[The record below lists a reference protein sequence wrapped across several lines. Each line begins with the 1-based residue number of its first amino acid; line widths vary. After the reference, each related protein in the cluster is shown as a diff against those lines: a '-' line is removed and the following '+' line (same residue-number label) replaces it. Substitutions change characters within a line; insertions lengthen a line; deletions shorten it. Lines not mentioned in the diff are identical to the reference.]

1 LANGEEQTANMKDVL
16 VIYYT
21 QTGQQKE
28 ILDNLLAPLEAD
40 SEVKLTFHRIQPVSD
55 YPFPWDG
62 HSFFDAFPE
71 SFLRIPCPLTAV
83 EEDVLNKEYDLII
96 LGYQVWYLS
105 PSIPFNSF
113 LKSEAAIRLLNGKPV
128 ITVIN
133 CRNMWVMAQ
142 EKVKKSLH
150 EIGANHVG
158 NVVLADRHP
167 NHVSVITIVHWMM
180 KGRKNSYLGL
190 FPKPGV
196 SDKDI
201 AESSRFG
208 PSIITHLKNNDYATL
223 QAALVGLG
231 AVVVKPVLVFT
242 DKRAN
247 TLFAKWAKLI
257 RSKGLPGEAARRP
270 WLKAFNYY
278 LLFAIWVLAP
288 VVSLLFLILHL
299 PFLSLIRKEKRYYQS
314 VNFKTPR

>member
-1 LANGEEQTANMKDVL
+1 MKRVL
-16 VIYYT
+16 VVYYT
-21 QTGQQKE
+21 QTGQQRE
-28 ILDNLLAPLEAD
+28 ILDRLLSPLHD
-40 SEVKLTFHRIQPVSD
+40 DPEVELTFHRITPVSD

-62 HSFFDAFPE
+62 YTFFDAFPE
-71 SFLRIPCPLTAV
+71 SFLQLPCELEPVDDHIL
-83 EEDVLNKEYDLII
+83 EQDYDLII

-105 PSIPFNSF
+105 PSIPINSF
-113 LKSEAAIRLLNGKPV
+113 LKTEAAHKLLRGKPV

-142 EKVKKSLH
+142 EKVKRLLH
-150 EIGANHVG
+150 DIGANHVG
-158 NVVLADRHP
+158 NIARVDRHL

-180 KGRKNSYLGL
+180 TGRKDAYLGL

-201 AESSRFG
+201 AESDKFG
-208 PSIITHLKNNDYATL
+208 ASILTHLKHGDYSTL
-223 QAALVGLG
+223 QAELLKQE
-231 AVVVKPVLVFT
+231 AVMIRPALVFT

-257 RSKGLPGEAARRP
+257 RSKGLPGAGARKP

-288 VVSLLFLILHL
+288 IVGLLFLILHL
-299 PFLSLIRKEKRYYQS
+299 PFLSFIRKETRYYKS
-314 VNFKTPR
+314 VHFKIPR

>member
-1 LANGEEQTANMKDVL
+1 MKRVL
-16 VIYYT
+16 VVYYT
-21 QTGQQKE
+21 QTGQQKQ
-28 ILDNLLAPLEAD
+28 ILDRLLSPLEAD
-40 SEVKLTFHRIQPVSD
+40 AELELTYHRITPVSD

-62 HSFFDAFPE
+62 YTFFDAFPE
-71 SFLRIPCPLTAV
+71 SFLQLPCELEPVDDAILQQ
-83 EEDVLNKEYDLII
+83 DYDLIV

-105 PSIPFNSF
+105 PSIPFNAF
-113 LKSEAAIRLLNGKPV
+113 LKSDAGHRLLRGKPV

-142 EKVKKSLH
+142 EKVKRLLH
-150 EIGANHVG
+150 DVGANHVG
-158 NVVLADRHP
+158 NIVRVDRHL

-180 KGRKNSYLGL
+180 SGRKDAYLGI

-201 AESSRFG
+201 AESDKFG
-208 PSIITHLKNNDYATL
+208 VPILAHLKHGNYHTL
-223 QAALVGLG
+223 QDELLARD
-231 AVVVKPVLVFT
+231 AVMIRPLLVFT

-257 RSKGLPGEAARRP
+257 RSKGLPGAASRKP

-288 VVSLLFLILHL
+288 IVGLLFLILHL
-299 PFLSLIRKEKRYYQS
+299 PFLSFIKKEKRYYKS
-314 VNFKTPR
+314 VHFKMPR

>member
-1 LANGEEQTANMKDVL
+1 MKRVL
-16 VIYYT
+16 VVYYT

-28 ILDNLLAPLEAD
+28 ILDRLLSPLVAD
-40 SEVKLTFHRIQPVSD
+40 AEVELTYHRITPVAD

-71 SFLRIPCPLTAV
+71 SFLQLPCELEPVGETIFQQDYDRIV
-83 EEDVLNKEYDLII
+83 

-105 PSIPFNSF
+105 PSIPFNAF
-113 LKSEAAIRLLNGKPV
+113 LKSEVAKRLLRGKPV

-142 EKVKKSLH
+142 EKVKRLLH
-150 EIGANHVG
+150 DIGANHVG
-158 NVVLADRHP
+158 NIARVDRHL

-180 KGRKNSYLGL
+180 TGRKDAYLGV

-201 AESSRFG
+201 MESGKFG
-208 PSIITHLKNNDYATL
+208 APIQAHLKRGDYSTL
-223 QAALVGLG
+223 QAELLALG
-231 AVVVKPVLVFT
+231 AVMIRPVLVFT

-247 TLFAKWAKLI
+247 TLFAKWANLI
-257 RSKGLPGEAARRP
+257 RRKGLPGAEARKP

-278 LLFAIWVLAP
+278 QIGRSNV
-288 VVSLLFLILHL
+288 
-299 PFLSLIRKEKRYYQS
+299 
-314 VNFKTPR
+314 

>member
-1 LANGEEQTANMKDVL
+1 MKKVL

-21 QTGQQKE
+21 QTGQQKQ
-28 ILDNLLAPLEAD
+28 ILDRLLSPLEAD
-40 SEVKLTFHRIQPVSD
+40 ADVELTYHRITPVSD

-62 HSFFDAFPE
+62 YTFFDAFPE
-71 SFLRIPCPLTAV
+71 SFLQLPCELEPVDEAILQQ
-83 EEDVLNKEYDLII
+83 DYDLIV

-105 PSIPFNSF
+105 PSIPFNAF
-113 LKSEAAIRLLNGKPV
+113 LKSEAARKLLHGKPV

-142 EKVKKSLH
+142 EKVKRLLH
-150 EIGANHVG
+150 DIGANHVG
-158 NVVLADRHP
+158 NIARVDRHL

-180 KGRKNSYLGL
+180 SGRKDAYLGI

-196 SDKDI
+196 SNKDI
-201 AESSRFG
+201 AESDKFG
-208 PSIITHLKNNDYATL
+208 VPILAHLKQDDYHTL
-223 QAALVGLG
+223 QDELLARG
-231 AVVVKPVLVFT
+231 AVMIRPLLVFT

-257 RSKGLPGEAARRP
+257 RSKGLPGAATRKP

-288 VVSLLFLILHL
+288 IVSLLFLILHL
-299 PFLSLIRKEKRYYQS
+299 PFLSFIRKETRYYKS
-314 VNFKTPR
+314 VHLKMPR

>member
-1 LANGEEQTANMKDVL
+1 MKRVL

-21 QTGQQKE
+21 QTGQQKQ
-28 ILDNLLAPLEAD
+28 ILDRLLAPLEVDAD
-40 SEVKLTFHRIQPVSD
+40 VELTYHRIAPVSD

-71 SFLRIPCPLTAV
+71 SFLQLPCALEPVDQAV
-83 EEDVLNKEYDLII
+83 LQQDYDLII

-105 PSIPFNSF
+105 PSIPFNAF
-113 LKSEAAIRLLNGKPV
+113 LKSEAAHRLLHGKPV
-128 ITVIN
+128 VTVIN
-133 CRNMWVMAQ
+133 CRNMWVMAH
-142 EKVKKSLH
+142 EKVKRLLH
-150 EIGANHVG
+150 DIGASHVG
-158 NVVLADRHP
+158 HIARVDRHL

-180 KGRKNSYLGL
+180 TGRKDAYLGI

-201 AESSRFG
+201 AQSDQFG
-208 PSIITHLKNNDYATL
+208 TPILAHVKRGDYSTL
-223 QAALVGLG
+223 QAELLERG
-231 AVVVKPVLVFT
+231 AVMIRPVLVFT

-257 RSKGLPGEAARRP
+257 RSKGEPGASSRRP

-288 VVSLLFLILHL
+288 IVSLLFLILHL
-299 PFLSLIRKEKRYYQS
+299 PFLSLIKTETKYYKS
-314 VNFKTPR
+314 VHFKMPR

>member
-1 LANGEEQTANMKDVL
+1 MKRVL
-16 VIYYT
+16 IIYYT

-28 ILDNLLAPLEAD
+28 ILDRLLSPLVAD
-40 SEVKLTFHRIQPVSD
+40 AEVELTYHRITPVAD

-71 SFLRIPCPLTAV
+71 SFLQLPCELEPVDDHILQG
-83 EEDVLNKEYDLII
+83 DYDLIV

-105 PSIPFNSF
+105 PSIPVNSF
-113 LKSEAAIRLLNGKPV
+113 LQSEAARRLLRGRPV
-128 ITVIN
+128 VTVIN

-142 EKVKKSLH
+142 EKVKRLLH
-150 EIGANHVG
+150 GIGANHVG
-158 NVVLADRHP
+158 NIARVDRHL

-180 KGRKNSYLGL
+180 TGRKDAYLGI

-201 AESSRFG
+201 AGSNKFG
-208 PSIITHLKNNDYATL
+208 VPILAHLKHGGYGTL
-223 QAALVGLG
+223 QDELLARG
-231 AVVVKPVLVFT
+231 AVMIRPALVFT

-257 RSKGLPGEAARRP
+257 RSKGLPGSAARKP

-288 VVSLLFLILHL
+288 IVGLLFLILHL
-299 PFLSLIRKEKRYYQS
+299 PFLSLIRKEARYYKS
-314 VNFKTPR
+314 VHFKMPR

>member
-1 LANGEEQTANMKDVL
+1 MKRVL

-21 QTGQQKE
+21 QTGQQKQ
-28 ILDNLLAPLEAD
+28 ILDRLLAPLEVDAD
-40 SEVKLTFHRIQPVSD
+40 VELTYHRIAPVSD

-71 SFLRIPCPLTAV
+71 SFLQLPCALEPVDQAV
-83 EEDVLNKEYDLII
+83 LQQDYDLII

-105 PSIPFNSF
+105 PSIPFNAF
-113 LKSEAAIRLLNGKPV
+113 LKSEAARKLLHGKPV
-128 ITVIN
+128 VTVIN

-142 EKVKKSLH
+142 EKVKRLLH
-150 EIGANHVG
+150 DIGANHVG
-158 NVVLADRHP
+158 NVVRVDRHL

-180 KGRKNSYLGL
+180 SGRKDAYLGI

-201 AESSRFG
+201 AAADKFG
-208 PSIITHLKNNDYATL
+208 VPILAHLKRGDYHTL
-223 QAALVGLG
+223 QDELLARG
-231 AVVVKPVLVFT
+231 AVMIRPVLVFT

-257 RSKGLPGEAARRP
+257 RSKGGPGAAARKP

-288 VVSLLFLILHL
+288 IVGLLFLILHL
-299 PFLSLIRKEKRYYQS
+299 PFLSFIRKETKYYKS
-314 VNFKTPR
+314 VHFKMPR

>member
-1 LANGEEQTANMKDVL
+1 MKRVL
-16 VIYYT
+16 VVYYT
-21 QTGQQKE
+21 QTGQQRE
-28 ILDNLLAPLEAD
+28 ILDRLLSPLHD
-40 SEVKLTFHRIQPVSD
+40 DPEVELTFHRITPVSD
-55 YPFPWDG
+55 YPFPWG
-62 HSFFDAFPE
+62 GYTFFDAFPE
-71 SFLRIPCPLTAV
+71 SFLQLPCELEPVDDHIL
-83 EEDVLNKEYDLII
+83 EQDYDLII

-113 LKSEAAIRLLNGKPV
+113 LKTEAAHKLLRGKPV

-142 EKVKKSLH
+142 EKVKRLLH
-150 EIGANHVG
+150 DIGANHVG
-158 NVVLADRHP
+158 NIARVDRHL

-180 KGRKNSYLGL
+180 TGRKDAYLGL

-201 AESSRFG
+201 AESDKFG
-208 PSIITHLKNNDYATL
+208 VSILTHLKHGDYSTL
-223 QAALVGLG
+223 QAELLKQE
-231 AVVVKPVLVFT
+231 AVMIRPVLVFT

-257 RSKGLPGEAARRP
+257 RSKGLPGADARKP

-288 VVSLLFLILHL
+288 IVSLLFLILHL
-299 PFLSLIRKEKRYYQS
+299 PFLSFIRKETRYYKS
-314 VNFKTPR
+314 VHLKMPR